1 MLRLPPKNPRYSH
14 GTTMVELLVT
24 LVILAFGL
32 LGLAGLQAKVQAA
45 SIESYQRA
53 QAIILLDDMAN
64 RIAVNRDLAAS
75 YASAANTLGTSHTDA
90 DDCTTAATVPA
101 RDLCEW
107 SKALKGDGEKL
118 NDQSV
123 GAMVNARGCITEVQ
137 APSTTTGACK
147 PGVYMVTI
155 AWQGVHATTAPGS
168 TCGKDQYGAD
178 TYRRAISKRV
188 AAGTLNCS

>member
-1 MLRLPPKNPRYSH
+1 
-14 GTTMVELLVT
+14 MVELLVT

-45 SIESYQRA
+45 SVESYQRA

-75 YASAANTLGTSHTDA
+75 YASSSNTLGTGATDA
-90 DDCTTAATVPA
+90 DDCATKTSVPA

-107 SKALKGDGEKL
+107 SKVLKGGGETL
-118 NDQSV
+118 DEQNV

-137 APSTTTGACK
+137 APVTTAGACR
-147 PGVYMVTI
+147 PGVYLVTV
-155 AWQGVHATTAPGS
+155 AWQGVHATTAPS
-168 TCGKDQYGAD
+168 AACGKDQYGAD

-188 AAGTLNCS
+188 AVGTLNCS

>member
-1 MLRLPPKNPRYSH
+1 MLIPNNPRRTG

-45 SIESYQRA
+45 SVESYQRA

-64 RIAVNRDLAAS
+64 RIMVNRDQAAS
-75 YASAANTLGTSHTDA
+75 YVTSVNTLGTGTTDM
-90 DDCTTAATVPA
+90 DDCAAATNVPE
-101 RDLCEW
+101 RDRCEW
-107 SKALKGDGEKL
+107 SKALKGGGEML
-118 NDQSV
+118 DEQNV
-123 GAMVNARGCITEVQ
+123 GAMVNARGCITQVQ
-137 APSTTTGACK
+137 APDTSSGACR
-147 PGVYMVTI
+147 PGIYLVTV

-168 TCGKDQYGAD
+168 LCGKDQYGAD

-188 AAGTLNCS
+188 AVGTLNCS